1 MPAKKSAALAKSPAT
16 RSATRRG
23 SLLGDVCHLIHAAR
37 ERVARTVDST
47 LVMLYWH
54 VGTRIHDDVLK
65 QKRADYG
72 AEIVATLSQHLTE
85 EFGSGWSRFNLSRM
99 LQFARAF
106 PDREIVATLSQQLG
120 WSHFKEIIPL
130 KDSLQR
136 DFYAEMCRINGWPV
150 RLLRERIDSLLY
162 ERTAISKKPDK
173 LIRKELDALR
183 KEDRITPDLIFR
195 DPYILD
201 FLGLKGAFNEKD
213 LETAIV
219 SELHRFL
226 TELGTDFT
234 FVAQQKRITVDGEDF
249 YIDLLFFHRGMRR
262 LIAIEL
268 KMGRFMPADMGQME
282 FYLRWLKQHE
292 KRPGEADPLGI
303 ILCADAS
310 TQRIEVLELAGRGIH
325 IGKYLTQLPP
335 RKLLEKRLKQAV
347 EMARARFA
355 PTVDKRIK
363 NRKP

>member
-1 MPAKKSAALAKSPAT
+1 MPAKKTSSLIRHAAAKPSP
-16 RSATRRG
+16 RRG
-23 SLLGDVCHLIHAAR
+23 SLLGDVRQMILGAREKAAR
-37 ERVARTVDST
+37 AMDAT
-47 LVMLYWH
+47 LVALYWH
-54 VGTRIHDDVLK
+54 VGVRIRHDILK
-65 QKRADYG
+65 QKRAGYG
-72 AEIVATLSQHLTE
+72 EEIVATLSQQLAD
-85 EFGSGWSRFNLSRM
+85 EFGSGWSRFNVARM
-99 LQFARAF
+99 VQFAERF
-106 PDREIVATLSQQLG
+106 PDAQIVATLSQQLG
-120 WSHFKEIIPL
+120 WSHFKEILPF
-130 KDSLQR
+130 KDDLQR

-173 LIRKELDALR
+173 FIRKELDALR

-201 FLGLKGAFNEKD
+201 FLGLKGAWNEKD
-213 LETAIV
+213 LEGAIV
-219 SELHRFL
+219 GELQRFL
-226 TELGTDFT
+226 VELGTDFT

-249 YIDLLFFHRGMRR
+249 HIDLLFFHRGMRR

-325 IGKYLTQLPP
+325 IGKYLTELPP
-335 RKLLEKRLKQAV
+335 RKLLQKRLKEAV
-347 EMARARFA
+347 EHARARFGT
-355 PTVDKRIK
+355 PSR
-363 NRKP
+363 NLSNH